1 MKPLEILSLFFIVGF
16 AIVYADNT
24 PICWD
29 HPNPLKPSERK
40 RAPCYSATNTNS
52 NDLSLTKR
60 DDSDMFNVTFTCL
73 ANNQTLCN
81 KVKNA
86 FDTAGQIITAAIAF
100 KIPVTVNAT
109 FTDFCSTLSQCSLS
123 SGTLT
128 LGGAAPA
135 RTIQITDD
143 DGVQRLFPQ
152 SLVKQRNFTG
162 GNHTYSAFDIFA
174 IFNSQADY
182 WFEGDGRMKDT
193 QSDFLFVILHE
204 LIHGLGF
211 TSGYDDFFNV
221 PPKALTPQV
230 SFVEGTGG
238 FTFNGFVEMIFDKC
252 MVILPSGQR
261 VSNITNQLN
270 TFKGTF
276 TSIQDFVTT
285 FNASSQHQLALN
297 MMVYATTPNSL
308 GLLPP
313 KSTDI
318 SNATILETTLNPY
331 RSGSSVSHFDYKTYT
346 RTSDFL
352 MRYLQERGLT
362 LRQSIY
368 LGGNYPNG
376 PIGPKL
382 RSFLQSMGYTIQYK
396 PGPFDPIPG
405 SHPFDDTDSAGKPN
419 AEICLSFISYISS
432 FLLIGLVITLW

>member
-1 MKPLEILSLFFIVGF
+1 MKPLEILSLYIFFIVGF
-16 AIVYADNT
+16 AIVCADNT

-40 RAPCYSATNTNS
+40 RAPCYSTANTNS
-52 NDLSLTKR
+52 NDLSFTKR
-60 DDSDMFNVTFTCL
+60 DESDMFLVTFTCL
-73 ANNQTLCN
+73 ANNQTLCD

-86 FDTAGQIITAAIAF
+86 FITAGQIITAAIAF

-109 FTDFCSTLSQCSLS
+109 FSDFCSLLNECSLT

-135 RTIQITDD
+135 RSIQILDE
-143 DGVQRLFPQ
+143 DGVQRLYPQ
-152 SLVKQRNFTG
+152 SLVKQKNITGIGRSMFT
-162 GNHTYSAFDIFA
+162 AFDIFA
-174 IFNSQADY
+174 LFNSQANY
-182 WFEGDGRMKDT
+182 WFEGDGKMLES

-211 TSGYDDFFNV
+211 SSGYDDFLNM
-221 PPKALTPQV
+221 PPKALTPQIV
-230 SFVEGTGG
+230 FTDGIEG
-238 FTFNGFVEMIFDKC
+238 FTLNGFIETAFDKC

-261 VSNITNQLN
+261 ISSNVTKQINA
-270 TFKGTF
+270 FKGTF
-276 TSIQDFVTT
+276 TSTQEFVTD
-285 FNASSQHQLALN
+285 FEASPQYQLALR
-297 MMVYATTPNSL
+297 MLSLATTPHSL

-313 KSTDI
+313 NSTDI

-331 RSGSSVSHFDYKTYT
+331 RSGSSVSHVDYKIYT

-368 LGGNYPNG
+368 LGGNYPYG

-382 RSFLQSMGYTIQYK
+382 RSFLQSIGYTIQYK
-396 PGPFDPIPG
+396 SSPFDPIPG
-405 SHPFDDTDSAGKPN
+405 SNPFNAGKPN
-419 AEICLSFISYISS
+419 AELCISLIPYISS